1 MSPSMRADIA
11 VIDLRLRRRALVS
24 YVVGMAL
31 YALVIVALYPQ
42 FKGATSLDQLTK
54 NGSAVA
60 ALFGATGS
68 LTSPSGWLDAN
79 IYENFLPLI
88 MLLITVGY
96 GASCVAGQDEDG
108 TLSLATIL
116 PLSRRAVV
124 LQKVGA
130 LSVQALLLAFA
141 TMGCVVIGRQ
151 FDLTFPVTHLAGL
164 SLGVALLG
172 VDFGLCAVAVGSITG
187 SRGTALGFTA
197 ALAATSYLV
206 SSLAPVIGW
215 IRPARYASLFY
226 WSVGNQQLANGL
238 SLASVGVLIF
248 VGVLLT
254 LTALAGFGR
263 LDLR

>member
-1 MSPSMRADIA
+1 MRVDVA
-11 VIDLRLRRRALVS
+11 VIDLRLRRRALLS
-24 YVVGMAL
+24 YVLGMAL
-31 YALVIVALYPQ
+31 YALVIVVLYPQ
-42 FKGATSLDQLTK
+42 FKGDTSLDQLTK
-54 NGSAVA
+54 NAAGVA

-68 LTSPSGWLDAN
+68 LTSPSGWLNAN

-96 GASCVAGQDEDG
+96 GASCIAGQDEDG
-108 TLSLATIL
+108 TLSLAAIL
-116 PLSRRAVV
+116 PISRRAVV
-124 LQKVGA
+124 LQKVGV
-130 LSVQALLLAFA
+130 LSVQALLLAVA
-141 TMGCVVIGRQ
+141 TMGCVLIGRQ
-151 FDLTFPVTHLAGL
+151 FDLTFPVTHLVGL

-187 SRGTALGFTA
+187 SRGTALGVTA

-226 WSVGNQQLANGL
+226 WSVGNQQLADGL
-238 SLASVGVLIF
+238 SLASVGVLIV
-248 VGVLLT
+248 VGILLT
-254 LTALAGFGR
+254 LTAVAGFRR

>member
-1 MSPSMRADIA
+1 MRVDVAL
-11 VIDLRLRRRALVS
+11 IDLRLRRRALFS
-24 YVVGMAL
+24 YTVGMAL
-31 YALVIVALYPQ
+31 YALIIVVLYPQ
-42 FKGATSLDQLTK
+42 FKGDTSLDQLTR
-54 NGSAVA
+54 NASGVA

-96 GASCVAGQDEDG
+96 GASCIAGQDEDG
-108 TLSLATIL
+108 TLSLATVL
-116 PLSRRAVV
+116 PISRRSVV

-130 LSVQALLLAFA
+130 LSLQAIVLAIT
-141 TMGCVVIGRQ
+141 TMLCVLIGRQ
-151 FDLTFPVTHLAGL
+151 FDLTFPLTHLAGL

-172 VDFGLCAVAVGSITG
+172 LDFGLCALAVGSITG
-187 SRGTALGFTA
+187 SRGTALGVTA
-197 ALAATSYLV
+197 TLAAASYLV

-238 SLASVGVLIF
+238 SLASVGVLVA
-248 VGVLLT
+248 VGALLT
-254 LTALAGFGR
+254 LAAVAGFR
-263 LDLR
+263 KLDLH

>member
-1 MSPSMRADIA
+1 MRADIA
-11 VIDLRLRRRALVS
+11 AVDLQLRRRALLS

-31 YALVIVALYPQ
+31 YALVIVVLYPQ

-96 GASCVAGQDEDG
+96 GASCIAGQDEDG
-108 TLSLATIL
+108 TLALAAML
-116 PLSRRAVV
+116 PISRRALV

-130 LSVQALLLAFA
+130 LTVQALLPAIA
-141 TMGCVVIGRQ
+141 TMGCVLIGRQ
-151 FDLTFPVTHLAGL
+151 FDLSFPITHLAGL

-172 VDFGLCAVAVGSITG
+172 VDFGLCALAVGSITG
-187 SRGTALGFTA
+187 SRGTALGVTA
-197 ALAATSYLV
+197 ALAAASYVV
-206 SSLAPVIGW
+206 SSLAPVIEW

-238 SLASVGVLIF
+238 SLASVGVLVA
-248 VGVLLT
+248 VGALLT
-254 LTALAGFGR
+254 LAAVAGFR
-263 LDLR
+263 KLDLH

>member
-1 MSPSMRADIA
+1 MRAEIA
-11 VIDLRLRRRALVS
+11 VLDLQLRRRALLS
-24 YVVGMAL
+24 YVAGMAL

-54 NGSAVA
+54 NGSPIA

-96 GASCVAGQDEDG
+96 GASCIAGQDEDG
-108 TLSLATIL
+108 TLSLVTIL
-116 PLSRRAVV
+116 PMSRRAVV

-130 LSVQALLLAFA
+130 LTVQALLLAIA
-141 TMGCVVIGRQ
+141 TMGCVLIGRQ
-151 FDLTFPVTHLAGL
+151 FDLSFPIAHLAGL

-172 VDFGLCAVAVGSITG
+172 VDFGLCALAVGSITG
-187 SRGTALGFTA
+187 SRGAALGFTA
-197 ALAATSYLV
+197 
-206 SSLAPVIGW
+206 PVIAW
-215 IRPARYASLFY
+215 IRPARYVSLFY

-238 SLASVGVLIF
+238 SLASVGVLIS
-248 VGVLLT
+248 VGALLT
-254 LTALAGFGR
+254 LTAVAGFRR
-263 LDLR
+263 LDLH